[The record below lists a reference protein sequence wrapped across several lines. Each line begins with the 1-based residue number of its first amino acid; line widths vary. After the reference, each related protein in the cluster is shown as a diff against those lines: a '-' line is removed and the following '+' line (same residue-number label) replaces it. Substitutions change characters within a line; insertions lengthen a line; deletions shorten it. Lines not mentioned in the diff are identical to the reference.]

1 MRERDL
7 LQQNVFSVTKIFVIK
22 CSVFRSLEYKI
33 EFFWVKVNQIGTLV
47 SNLGHRRISLD
58 GLIDCL
64 KPPYNSL

>member
-22 CSVFRSLEYKI
+22 CSVFRRLEYKI

-47 SNLGHRRISLD
+47 SNLGH
-58 GLIDCL
+58 
-64 KPPYNSL
+64 

>member
-22 CSVFRSLEYKI
+22 CSVFRRLEYKI
-33 EFFWVKVNQIGTLV
+33 EFGTLV

-58 GLIDCL
+58 GLIDSL